1 MKLMLVIDKHEN
13 CSDCPCNYDY
23 FYCQAFQ
30 KRIPNFEKDIIP
42 DWCPLRPLP
51 RKEEMPKRGDDDFN
65 DFCRGYSMG
74 FNDCIDEIL
83 GETQ

>member
-1 MKLMLVIDKHEN
+1 MKIAAIVLAIMIIFIARLFK
-13 CSDCPCNYDY
+13 
-23 FYCQAFQ
+23 

-74 FNDCIDEIL
+74 FNDCIDEITKENEPAYL
-83 GETQ
+83 SGETE